1 MSLRREIPGM
11 DFNLPVALGVLLA
24 VVGVGAGGLI
34 ASPIPMSTG
43 TILMMV
49 APSMLVFGLLA
60 FGLGVKHGE
69 YRAA

>member
-1 MSLRREIPGM
+1 MSASHETPGM
-11 DFNLPVALGVLLA
+11 DFNLPVALGVLIA
-24 VVGVGAGGLI
+24 VVGVGVGGLI
-34 ASPIPMSTG
+34 ASPMMTTE

>member
-1 MSLRREIPGM
+1 MSASHETPDM
-11 DFNLPVALGVLLA
+11 DFNLPVALGVLIA
-24 VVGVGAGGLI
+24 VVGVGVGGLI
-34 ASPIPMSTG
+34 ASPMMTTE

>member
-1 MSLRREIPGM
+1 MSASRETPGM

-24 VVGVGAGGLI
+24 VIGVGVGGLI
-34 ASPIPMSTG
+34 ASPIPMTTG

-60 FGLGVKHGE
+60 FSLGVKHGE
-69 YRAA
+69 FRAA